1 MCRGRIEQ
9 IGTPDEV
16 RNNPA
21 SAFVFHFTSDV
32 NHLPSTCAVRAHP
45 CCCSKLRQTAW
56 TMWRNTVSSSRES
69 RGGLVPP
76 LYMRPAEQAWDHNI
90 TTLTLWHEA

>member
-45 CCCSKLRQTAW
+45 CCCSKIAANRVDDLQEHSKQQSG
-56 TMWRNTVSSSRES
+56 VSWWIH
-69 RGGLVPP
+69 
-76 LYMRPAEQAWDHNI
+76 PACV
-90 TTLTLWHEA
+90 HEAGRAGMGSH